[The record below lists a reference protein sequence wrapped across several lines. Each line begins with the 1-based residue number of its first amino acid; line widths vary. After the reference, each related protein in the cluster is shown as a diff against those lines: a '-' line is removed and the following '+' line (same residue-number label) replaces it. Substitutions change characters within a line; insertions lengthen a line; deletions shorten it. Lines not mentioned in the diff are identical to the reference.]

1 MGYNFRYEVNR
12 MSSKYLLKTYGC
24 QMNSNDSERLAG
36 MLENMGYEKTDSE
49 NEADIIIFNTCCV
62 RETAENKVIGHLG
75 ELKRLKQK
83 KPDLIIGV
91 CGCMVQQ
98 ADMADKLKTRL
109 SHIDLLFGTHNIHNL
124 PELIYQVRE
133 SGSTII
139 EVWSEQADIVEEIPV
154 KREEGIKAWVTIMY
168 GCNNFCTYCI
178 VPYVRGRERS
188 RAPQSIIE
196 EIQKLASEG
205 YQEITLL
212 GQNVNSYGKDFSEPY
227 DFADLLTDLDK
238 IEGVPRIKYMTSH
251 PKDFS
256 DKLIEVIA
264 NSKNVCEYF
273 HLPVQAGSDNILK
286 AMNRGYTKKQYL
298 ELIAKIKKAVPNA
311 AISTDLIV
319 GFPGETE
326 AEFQETLDVLSKVN
340 YDLAFTFIYNKRS
353 GTPAADMENQVSDQ
367 EKKARIQR
375 LVELQNS
382 ITFKRNQSEEGK
394 IHRVLVD
401 GFSKTNKEKLSGR
414 TRTNKIV
421 IFSGTEELIGKV
433 VSVKITEGKPYN
445 LEGEISIE

>member
-1 MGYNFRYEVNR
+1 

>member
-1 MGYNFRYEVNR
+1 

-49 NEADIIIFNTCCV
+49 VEADIIIFNTCCV

-83 KPDLIIGV
+83 KPGLIIGV

-154 KREEGIKAWVTIMY
+154 KREDGIKAWVTIMY

-196 EIQKLASEG
+196 EVKKLASEG

-227 DFADLLTDLDK
+227 DFADLLADLDK
-238 IEGVPRIKYMTSH
+238 IEGTPRIKYMTSH
-251 PKDFS
+251 PRDFS

-264 NSKNVCEYF
+264 NSKNICEYF

-286 AMNRGYTKKQYL
+286 AMNRGYTKEQYL
-298 ELIAKIKKAVPNA
+298 ELIAKIKKAVPDA

-326 AEFQETLDVLSKVN
+326 EEFQETLDVLSKVN
-340 YDLAFTFIYNKRS
+340 YDLAFTFVYNKRS
-353 GTPAADMENQVSDQ
+353 GTPAADMENQVPDQ

-382 ITFKRNQSEEGK
+382 ITFKRNRNEVGK
-394 IHRVLVD
+394 IHQVLVD
-401 GFSKTNKEKLSGR
+401 GTSKTNKEKLSGR

-421 IFSGTEELIGKV
+421 IFSGSEDLIGKTV
-433 VSVKITEGKPYN
+433 PVKITEGKPYN
-445 LEGEISIE
+445 LEGELAK